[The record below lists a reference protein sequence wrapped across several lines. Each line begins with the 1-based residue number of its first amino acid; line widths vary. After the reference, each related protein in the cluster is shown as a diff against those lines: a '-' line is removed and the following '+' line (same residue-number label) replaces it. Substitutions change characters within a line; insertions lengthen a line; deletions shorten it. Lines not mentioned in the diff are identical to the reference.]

1 MSKRTR
7 NRFPVLH
14 LEVEATLKE
23 LRAAGRELRQ
33 TKSRYA
39 PYEFLQHVYRIYYR
53 WRARGG
59 VRRRKSM
66 LISLT
71 SQEARAAHHPF
82 RVLIDA
88 ANGSL
93 EAKTK
98 SRWTRALEY
107 ALSENVKPRR
117 LPLFFRT
124 HDGIAG
130 CARAAS
136 KERPKHLM
144 KRDDWV

>member
-7 NRFPVLH
+7 SRLPVLH

-23 LRAAGRELRQ
+23 LRAAGQELRR

-39 PYEFLQHVYRIYYR
+39 PYEFLQHVYRIYCR
-53 WRARGG
+53 WRNRGDVG
-59 VRRRKSM
+59 RHKSM
-66 LISLT
+66 LLSLT
-71 SQEARAAHHPF
+71 LQDARAAHHPL

-88 ANGSL
+88 SNGSL

-107 ALSENVKPRR
+107 ALGENVKPRR

-124 HDGIAG
+124 NGGIAG
-130 CARAAS
+130 CARGAS
-136 KERPKHLM
+136 KERPKHVM
-144 KRDDWV
+144 KRNDWV